1 MDSITLIF
9 IWLGVVTLLGL
20 IMGLSSAY
28 FAWWFLSVRNPKITE
43 LLVNAYHQQQEE
55 NLNRRK
61 DDN

>member
-1 MDSITLIF
+1 
-9 IWLGVVTLLGL
+9 
-20 IMGLSSAY
+20 MGLSSAY